1 MEISNLID
9 KHFFR
14 HKDARAKTALFL
26 LSSDLFILANLR
38 KNKQFFKY
46 LAPKIRPFI
55 EHLLP

>member
-14 HKDARAKTALFL
+14 HKDARAKPALFL